1 MEDKIRNFK
10 KIESNVVNEKFS
22 VLKESILKNKRIFI
36 YGEGNKEQLIGLILK
51 NYFIE
56 KEKIV
61 FDLYKKDTIKK
72 LVNLLEKEDLL
83 IIISAGEN
91 NLNLELLD
99 NEIKNKKAK
108 IFIIGEST
116 VSNIPIFTDDA
127 ENIKSGKYK
136 SINSILDYSF
146 LIELIDRAI

>member
-1 MEDKIRNFK
+1 MNFK
-10 KIESNVVNEKFS
+10 KIEDNVENEKLS

-56 KEKIV
+56 KEKVV

-72 LVNLLEKEDLL
+72 LVNLIEDDDLL
-83 IIISAGEN
+83 IVISVGEN
-91 NLNLELLD
+91 DLNLELL
-99 NEIKNKKAK
+99 NSEVKNKKAR
-108 IFIIGEST
+108 IFVVGEST
-116 VSNIPIFTDDA
+116 INDVLIFTDDVK
-127 ENIKSGKYK
+127 NIKSGKYE

-146 LIELIDRAI
+146 LIELIDRVI

>member
-1 MEDKIRNFK
+1 MNFK
-10 KIESNVVNEKFS
+10 KIEDNVENEKLS

-56 KEKIV
+56 KEKVV

-72 LVNLLEKEDLL
+72 LVNLIEDDDLL
-83 IIISAGEN
+83 IVISVGEN
-91 NLNLELLD
+91 DLNLELL
-99 NEIKNKKAK
+99 NSEVKNKKAR
-108 IFIIGEST
+108 IFVVGEST
-116 VSNIPIFTDDA
+116 INDVLIFTDDVR
-127 ENIKSGKYK
+127 NIKSGKYE

-146 LIELIDRAI
+146 LIELIDRVI

>member
-1 MEDKIRNFK
+1 MNFK
-10 KIESNVVNEKFS
+10 KIEDNVENEKLS

-56 KEKIV
+56 KEKVV

-72 LVNLLEKEDLL
+72 LVNLIEEDDLL
-83 IIISAGEN
+83 IVISVGEN
-91 NLNLELLD
+91 DLNLELL
-99 NEIKNKKAK
+99 NSEVKNKKAR
-108 IFIIGEST
+108 IFVVGEST
-116 VSNIPIFTDDA
+116 INDVLIFTDDVK
-127 ENIKSGKYK
+127 NIKSGKYE

-146 LIELIDRAI
+146 LIELIDRVI